1 MIAFHTRLE
10 KAKKQG
16 RLTTADLSRWFG
28 RPYHT
33 VRGWLEG
40 HEPWGPNGEESIRL
54 MAILERAITKRK
66 GFPVPVHL
74 SITERR
80 AYIEA
85 RRHDLNGGLSR
96 TRTAA

>member
-1 MIAFHTRLE
+1 MIAFKTRLE
-10 KAKKQG
+10 RAKKQG
-16 RLTTADLSRWFG
+16 RLTTADLSTWFG

-54 MAILERAITKRK
+54 MAILERAIKKHK

-74 SITERR
+74 SPQQRR
-80 AYIEA
+80 AYVEA
-85 RRHDLNGGLSR
+85 RRHDLDGGLSR
-96 TRTAA
+96 ACAAA

>member
-1 MIAFHTRLE
+1 MIAFHARLE

-16 RLTTADLSRWFG
+16 RLTTADLSTWFG

-40 HEPWGPNGEESIRL
+40 HEPWGPNGEEAIRL
-54 MAILERAITKRK
+54 MAILERAIARRK
-66 GFPVPVHL
+66 GFPVPFDL
-74 SITERR
+74 SPQQRR
-80 AYIEA
+80 AYVEA

-96 TRTAA
+96 TRLAS